1 MRLVPSLILATCLLP
16 AASAADS
23 WILRPEERWSFSW
36 EERRLANLDGVS
48 APGFSRSALPVRPGV
63 WGEVGAEAGWS
74 SQAQSIQMPGGT
86 PQRRGVQGLAWA
98 EGWGAWG
105 PLFVHLRPEALIGSG
120 DATVPNPI
128 ARASWIGAEST
139 RTLSAAEITPRA
151 TIGVTGL
158 GHILAVSNEPF
169 RWGEGIFGGVVMGQS
184 WSGFPHV
191 VLATRGPQTPAPAGS
206 WLEPLA
212 LNYELVLGRLAED
225 KPIAG
230 TGVLFSGLR
239 AALRWEALTLSYCK
253 AILSGGSR
261 QTEMSWGDLAYAQFT
276 PRNGNEQTVPGDAN
290 PNRISAIGIRLD
302 WPTSVAWSI
311 EYGLDDQ
318 SPHRDGSFN
327 TPFTTG
333 FATWYSA
340 AWTMTADW
348 LDITG
353 DGDWRTALEWFRSEN
368 YFYDHGVAPWDDD
381 GRPMAHPDGGNANS
395 VRLLV
400 QHVDEYQGRWTVL
413 GTWRRLGWRNLEAGN
428 FNTWRDLGVPG
439 SSGMAPRPWDSVGML
454 LRWEQPLSEAWR
466 VSATLGGTY
475 DSNRNFDPQA
485 DGASAQAGVGVARS
499 W

>member
-1 MRLVPSLILATCLLP
+1 MRLVPSLLLATCLLP

-48 APGFSRSALPVRPGV
+48 APGFSRTALPVRPGV
-63 WGEVGAEAGWS
+63 WGEAGAKAGWS
-74 SQAQSIQMPGGT
+74 SQAQPIQMPGGT
-86 PQRRGVQGLAWA
+86 AQRRGVQGLAWA

-105 PLFVHLRPEALIGSG
+105 PLFVHLRPEALIGSS
-120 DATVPNPI
+120 ARVPNPI
-128 ARASWIGAEST
+128 ARESWTGVAPTVPLEPIE
-139 RTLSAAEITPRA
+139 LTPRA
-151 TIGVTGL
+151 TLGISGL

-184 WSGFPHV
+184 WSGFPHL

-212 LNYELVLGRLAED
+212 LNYELVLGQLVDA

-230 TGVLFSGLR
+230 DGVLFSGLR
-239 AALRWEALTLSYCK
+239 AALRWEAVTFSWSK
-253 AILSGGSR
+253 AILSGGSA
-261 QTEMSWGDLAYAQFT
+261 QPAMPADDLAHALFS
-276 PRNGNEQTVPGDAN
+276 PRNGNEAAVPGAVN
-290 PNRISAIGIRLD
+290 PNRISSLGVRVD
-302 WPTSVAWSI
+302 WPTTVAWSI
-311 EYGLDDQ
+311 EYGLDDA
-318 SPHRDGSFN
+318 SPHRDGPIK

-353 DGDWRTALEWFRSEN
+353 DGDWRTAVEWFRSEH
-368 YFYDHGVAPWDDD
+368 YFYDHSVAPWDDD
-381 GRPMAHPDGGNANS
+381 NRPLAHPDGGNANS
-395 VRLLV
+395 LRWLV
-400 QHVDEYQGRWTVL
+400 QHVDDDAGRWTAL
-413 GTWRRLGWRNLEAGN
+413 ATWRRLGWRNAEAGN

-439 SSGMAPRPWDSVGML
+439 SSGYAPMPWDNWGLL
-454 LRWEQPLSEAWR
+454 LRWEQPLGEAWR

-475 DSNRNFDPQA
+475 DRNRNFDRLA
-485 DGASAQAGVGVARS
+485 DGVSGQAGLGVERS